1 MYIKVYSL
9 CCKVLWLLTNT
20 SYLIFAVTVSYRM
33 ISPSGLVVNFSL
45 LDFIPEILLALSL
58 ECIYNLR
65 IYCLCCCLVLPSC
78 FSRARLC
85 ATPQTAAHRAPPSLG
100 FSRQDHWSGL
110 PFPPPKHESESEVA
124 QSCPTLS
131 DPMDCSLPGPS
142 LHGIFQARALEW
154 GAIGAATMKNN
165 MQVT

>member
-1 MYIKVYSL
+1 MSHSTSHPGYLNDFKKKTFVYIKVYSL

-100 FSRQDHWSGL
+100 FSRQEYWSGVPL
-110 PFPPPKHESESEVA
+110 PSPIYMRPY
-124 QSCPTLS
+124 
-131 DPMDCSLPGPS
+131 
-142 LHGIFQARALEW
+142 ININR
-154 GAIGAATMKNN
+154 
-165 MQVT
+165 